1 MAFLTSASDVALLF
15 RISNFILGLNV
26 VTDLPFAGVV
36 DSKHGRKIHFI
47 EKNLLSYL
55 R

>member
-1 MAFLTSASDVALLF
+1 LTSALDVDLLF
-15 RISNFILGLNV
+15 RKSNFTLGLNV

-36 DSKHGRKIHFI
+36 DSRHGQKIHFI

-55 R
+55 G